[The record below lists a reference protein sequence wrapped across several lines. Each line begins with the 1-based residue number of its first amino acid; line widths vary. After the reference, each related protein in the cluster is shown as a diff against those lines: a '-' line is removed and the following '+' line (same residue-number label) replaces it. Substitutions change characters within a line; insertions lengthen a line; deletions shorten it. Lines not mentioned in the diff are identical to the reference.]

1 MKIQGKYR
9 KAVDKFVKMSM
20 DKCGDKLEEII
31 LFGSVVRGEA
41 NEDSDIDILVIT
53 KEDSFK
59 MQKLLSEIVIDVLL
73 TTGIYLSLK
82 VLSPEEYNHLKKI
95 NSSFY
100 RNVSRE
106 GISIG

>member
-1 MKIQGKYR
+1 MKIQEKYR
-9 KAVDKFVKMSM
+9 KAVDKFVKISV
-20 DKCGDKLEEII
+20 DKYGDKLEEII
-31 LFGSVVRGEA
+31 LFGSVARDEA
-41 NEDSDIDILVIT
+41 NEGSDVDILVIT
-53 KEDSFK
+53 KGNSFK
-59 MQKLLSEIVIDVLL
+59 MQKLLSETVIDVLL

-82 VLSPEEYNHLKKI
+82 VLSSEEYHHLKKI